1 MFIGQQHRSEPDR
14 RGTDVLQ
21 KAGFPLT
28 SSECL
33 KLSAMCKMGPVFS
46 SVNVGQNNPRQY
58 LPPASEG
65 GGTLENLPDTDTGD
79 DVLFL
84 NLVSD
89 FKSNN

>member
-1 MFIGQQHRSEPDR
+1 
-14 RGTDVLQ
+14 
-21 KAGFPLT
+21 
-28 SSECL
+28 
-33 KLSAMCKMGPVFS
+33 MCKMGPVFS

-89 FKSNN
+89 FKSNNRIELQREDLMLLSCLDPAS